1 MFDGIYDQ
9 NYYISMKKLIF
20 RKLLKDIFVNFII
33 ISISLSLIVWV
44 IQAVNFLDFISE
56 DGHGFGVYFSYTL
69 LIFPK
74 VFTKLFIIVFFIS
87 IFYIILKYENN
98 NELIIFWTLGISKIE
113 FIKNI
118 TKFSILMMSILI
130 FFTTYM
136 APYSQDTARSFIRNS
151 NIDFFS
157 SLIREK
163 KFIDTVSDLTFYINE
178 QNRDKGLMTNIFLKE
193 QKEGSKKFRIIFAK
207 KGQLINKNG
216 KNYFILKE
224 GEIFNNNANNDFTN
238 IKFKN
243 FEFNLSNYT
252 TKTTT
257 TPKIQE
263 INTPNMFKCF
273 LNNGYKKKFVISRAE
288 FICQDGS
295 NKVVIQELLKR
306 LYLPLFLPLVA
317 IVGSLLI
324 LQSKAK
330 KSFNK
335 YKFFVFSIG
344 FFIIFASEISIKYA
358 TTNINAAY
366 LFFLIPIFLYFLI
379 FSIFLKNQN
388 NI

>member
-1 MFDGIYDQ
+1 
-9 NYYISMKKLIF
+9 MKKLIF

-151 NIDFFS
+151 NIDFLP

-178 QNRDKGLMTNIFLKE
+178 HNRDEGLMTNIFLKE

-216 KNYFILKE
+216 KNYFILQE
-224 GEIFNNNANNDFTN
+224 GEIFNNNTNNDFTN
-238 IKFKN
+238 IKFEN

-257 TPKIQE
+257 IPKIQE
-263 INTPNMFKCF
+263 INTPNMFRCF
-273 LNNGYKKKFVISRAE
+273 LNNGYKKKFVISRTE

-366 LFFLIPIFLYFLI
+366 LFFLIPIFLYFSI
-379 FSIFLKNQN
+379 FSIFLKKQN

>member
-1 MFDGIYDQ
+1 
-9 NYYISMKKLIF
+9 MKKLIF

-118 TKFSILMMSILI
+118 TKFSILMMSILV
-130 FFTTYM
+130 FLTTYM

-157 SLIREK
+157 SLVREK

-306 LYLPLFLPLVA
+306 LYLPLFLPLIA

-324 LQSKAK
+324 LKSKAK

-379 FSIFLKNQN
+379 FSIFLKSQN

>member
-216 KNYFILKE
+216 KNYFILQE
-224 GEIFNNNANNDFTN
+224 GEIFNNNTNNDFTN
-238 IKFKN
+238 IKFEN

-257 TPKIQE
+257 IPKIQE
-263 INTPNMFKCF
+263 INTPNMFRCF
-273 LNNGYKKKFVISRAE
+273 LNNGYKKKFVISRTE

-358 TTNINAAY
+358 TANINAAY

-379 FSIFLKNQN
+379 FFIFLKKQN

>member
-1 MFDGIYDQ
+1 
-9 NYYISMKKLIF
+9 MKKLIF
-20 RKLLKDIFVNFII
+20 KKLLKDIFVNFII
-33 ISISLSLIVWV
+33 ISISLTLIVWV
-44 IQAVNFLDFISE
+44 IQAVNFLDYISE

-118 TKFSILMMSILI
+118 TKFSILMTSVLI

-151 NIDFFS
+151 NIDFLP

-178 QNRDKGLMTNIFLKE
+178 HNRDEGLMTNIFLKE

-216 KNYFILKE
+216 KNYFILNE
-224 GEIFNNNANNDFTN
+224 GEIFNNNSNNDFTN
-238 IKFKN
+238 IKFEN

-257 TPKIQE
+257 IPKIQE
-263 INTPNMFKCF
+263 ISTPNMFKCF
-273 LNNGYKKKFVISRAE
+273 LNNNYKKKFVISRAE
-288 FICQDGS
+288 FNCQVGS
-295 NKVVIQELLKR
+295 NEVVIQELLKR
-306 LYLPLFLPLVA
+306 LYLPLFLPLIA

-358 TTNINAAY
+358 TANINAAY

-379 FSIFLKNQN
+379 FFIFLKKQN

>member
-1 MFDGIYDQ
+1 
-9 NYYISMKKLIF
+9 
-20 RKLLKDIFVNFII
+20 
-33 ISISLSLIVWV
+33 
-44 IQAVNFLDFISE
+44 
-56 DGHGFGVYFSYTL
+56 
-69 LIFPK
+69 
-74 VFTKLFIIVFFIS
+74 
-87 IFYIILKYENN
+87 
-98 NELIIFWTLGISKIE
+98 
-113 FIKNI
+113 
-118 TKFSILMMSILI
+118 
-130 FFTTYM
+130 M

-157 SLIREK
+157 SLVREK

-178 QNRDKGLMTNIFLKE
+178 QDRDKNLMTNIFLKE

-207 KGQLINKNG
+207 KGQLINNNG

-263 INTPNMFKCF
+263 INTPNVFKCF
-273 LNNGYKKKFVISRAE
+273 FNNGYKKKFVISRAE

-306 LYLPLFLPLVA
+306 LYLPLFLPLIA

-358 TTNINAAY
+358 PTNINVAY
-366 LFFLIPIFLYFLI
+366 LFFLIPIFLYFLF